1 MSQISLQI
9 NKLSMYQVQ
18 VFYCITFLF
27 TYPTSCQNSHT
38 LAKKTSLTVGENLRN
53 IRKERGLKQYQ
64 LAVKVGVH
72 RTVITKWEK
81 SDSSFSIRTLRRLAT
96 ALDVIVVDLLKEY
109 CQLFK
114 IPSAPEPLEIAENL
128 DRPLT
133 LWCSGP
139 VIAWPIKHPSLSTFF
154 YVDNACVLT

>member
-1 MSQISLQI
+1 ML
-9 NKLSMYQVQ
+9 
-18 VFYCITFLF
+18 CLF

-64 LAVKVGVH
+64 LAAKVGVH

-81 SDSSFSIRTLRRLAT
+81 SDSSFSIRTLSRSIRTLRRLAT

-114 IPSAPEPLEIAENL
+114 IPSAPEPLEVAENL

-133 LWCSGP
+133 LWCCGP
-139 VIAWPIKHPSLSTFF
+139 VIAWAIKHPSLSTFF